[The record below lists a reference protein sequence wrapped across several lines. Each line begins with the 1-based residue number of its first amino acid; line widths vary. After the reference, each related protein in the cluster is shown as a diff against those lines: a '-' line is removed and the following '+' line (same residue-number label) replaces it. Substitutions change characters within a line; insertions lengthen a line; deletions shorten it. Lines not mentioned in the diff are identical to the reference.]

1 MAVLAIDLGGTWV
14 RLALFREADA
24 PPARVTRFATQ
35 PEDGFERVL
44 DRIAEAARALRA
56 GEPISCAGLAAPG
69 PLDPA
74 RGVLLRPPNLR
85 GWPAEAP
92 IGAAL
97 SERIGVPVFVD
108 NDANVA
114 ALGEWRAG
122 AGRGVDHLIYFTVST
137 GIGGGVI
144 LGGRVVHGAHGY
156 AGELGH
162 MVIQADGPPCLCGGR
177 GCLETL
183 ASGTAIARLARER
196 LAAGEPS
203 RLTPDATAA
212 EVFAAAAAG
221 DRLAAAIVERAMWH
235 LGIGVVNAL
244 HLFDPALVIL
254 GGGVTNAG
262 RLVFDP
268 VARAV
273 ARLAMPA
280 FRHTPVVRA
289 ALGDD
294 AGLYGAAA
302 LAFGAPG

>member
-1 MAVLAIDLGGTWV
+1 MTVLAIDLGGTRL
-14 RLALFREADA
+14 RLALFRERGA
-24 PPARVTRFATQ
+24 PPVRVARLATR
-35 PEDGFERVL
+35 PEEGFERVL
-44 DRIAEAARALRA
+44 DRIATAARELLG
-56 GEPISCAGLAAPG
+56 GEPMTRAALAAPG
-69 PLDPA
+69 PLDP
-74 RGVLLRPPNLR
+74 RSGVLLRPPNLR

-97 SERIGVPVFVD
+97 SERLGAPVVVD

-114 ALGEWRAG
+114 ALGEWRAS
-122 AGRGVDHLIYFTVST
+122 AGRGVDDLVYFTVST
-137 GIGGGVI
+137 GIGGGIIV
-144 LGGRVVHGAHGY
+144 GGRLLHGVHGY

-162 MVIQADGPPCLCGGR
+162 LMIEADGPPCLCGGR

-212 EVFAAAAAG
+212 DVFAAAAAG
-221 DRLAAAIVERAMWH
+221 DRLAASVVERAMWR

-268 VARAV
+268 VERAV

-280 FRHTPVVRA
+280 FRQTPVVRA

-294 AGLYGAAA
+294 AGLYGAAV
-302 LAFGAPG
+302 LAFGP

>member
-1 MAVLAIDLGGTWV
+1 MSVLAIDLGGTRL
-14 RLALFREADA
+14 RLALFRERGA
-24 PPARVTRFATQ
+24 PPVRVARLPTR
-35 PEDGFERVL
+35 PEEGFERVL
-44 DRIAEAARALRA
+44 DRIATAARELLG
-56 GEPISCAGLAAPG
+56 GEPIAGAGLAAPG
-69 PLDPA
+69 PLDP
-74 RGVLLRPPNLR
+74 RSGVLLRPPNLR

-97 SERIGVPVFVD
+97 SERLGAPVIVD
-108 NDANVA
+108 NDANLA
-114 ALGEWRAG
+114 ALGEWQAG
-122 AGRGVDHLIYFTVST
+122 AGRGVDDLVYFTVST
-137 GIGGGVI
+137 GIGGGIIV
-144 LGGRVVHGAHGY
+144 GGRLLRGVHGY

-162 MVIQADGPPCLCGGR
+162 LLIEADGPPCLCGGR

-212 EVFAAAAAG
+212 DVFAAAAAG
-221 DRLAAAIVERAMWH
+221 DRLAAAVVERAMWR
-235 LGIGVVNAL
+235 LGMGVVNAL

-268 VARAV
+268 VERAV
-273 ARLAMPA
+273 VRLAMPA
-280 FRHTPVVRA
+280 FRQTPVVRA

-302 LAFGAPG
+302 LAFGP